1 MLHFFKIEDL
11 TRKTDPEVFSEYL
24 ENKGW
29 SRIPGEGIDLRVY
42 RIERYGILFQAT
54 IPFDSELDLYG
65 LEMYRAVD
73 VVAEV
78 ERILPEQLVARL
90 LGLEK
95 EEKEIVFVRVP

>member
-1 MLHFFKIEDL
+1 M
-11 TRKTDPEVFSEYL
+11 TRKIDPEVFSEYL

-29 SRIPGEGIDLRVY
+29 NRIPREGTELRVY
-42 RIERYGILFQAT
+42 RIERHGILFQAT
-54 IPFDSELDLYG
+54 IPLDRELDLYG

-95 EEKEIVFVRVP
+95 EEIVFVRVP

>member
-1 MLHFFKIEDL
+1 MLHFVKIEDL

-29 SRIPGEGIDLRVY
+29 SRIPGEGMDLRVY

-54 IPFDSELDLYG
+54 IHFDRELDLYG

-90 LGLEK
+90 PGLEK
-95 EEKEIVFVRVP
+95 EEKEIVFVRGP

>member
-1 MLHFFKIEDL
+1 M
-11 TRKTDPEVFSEYL
+11 
-24 ENKGW
+24 
-29 SRIPGEGIDLRVY
+29 
-42 RIERYGILFQAT
+42 FQAT

>member
-1 MLHFFKIEDL
+1 MLHFVRIEDL
-11 TRKTDPEVFSEYL
+11 TRKIDPKAFSEYL

-29 SRIPGEGIDLRVY
+29 SRILRDRKDIMVY

-54 IPFDSELDLYG
+54 IPLDRELDLYG
-65 LEMYRAVD
+65 LEMYRAID

-78 ERILPEQLVARL
+78 ERALPEQLVARL

-95 EEKEIVFVRVP
+95 EEKEIVFVRVC